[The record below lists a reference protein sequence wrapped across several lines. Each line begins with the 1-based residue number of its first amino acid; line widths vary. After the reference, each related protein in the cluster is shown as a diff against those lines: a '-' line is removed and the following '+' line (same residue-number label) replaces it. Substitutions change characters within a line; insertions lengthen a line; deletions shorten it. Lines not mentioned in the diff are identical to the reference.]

1 MGIDKF
7 KVIYEIFFLVLML
20 NVKIYIE
27 KEIIFRFLL
36 NCVRLFIVCV
46 VDRERY

>member
-7 KVIYEIFFLVLML
+7 KVIYEIFFSVLML

-36 NCVRLFIVCV
+36 NFVRSFIVCV